1 MGLPLTL
8 MSNDHQFHM
17 FNPWSHN
24 PSQGEVY
31 GRDREKVP
39 PGQMPVMPDQLLGS
53 LGKEEEGDAGSAV
66 EGASEHVV
74 GNMVE
79 GAAREQ
85 PCEQRPFSLGDN
97 DDGGPPNAIS
107 SNQRGEQD
115 LGFALPQQ
123 HEGVQEQQHGG
134 RVLESGNFGHPG
146 DLREHYSDAGIG
158 DGWNRGQQQQQ
169 QHQHPQRQHRTP
181 AGGGRWAGGNK
192 GGFQDDFLTGSTA
205 ESAPRPEFDPTEPDC
220 RLFEK
225 ASLPSTPPWEF
236 HREADLDGPV
246 TEPEIQQLRL
256 RDNIE
261 VNPGMTRGFKRPRSD
276 DAVSVDER
284 ASVRAGAVDD
294 GRHPGAGLRSA
305 AEWTEH
311 FSSGE
316 NALPRNPF
324 YCLEDS

>member
-1 MGLPLTL
+1 MYNGVSAGQGCPMTTKFIYCL
-8 MSNDHQFHM
+8 
-17 FNPWSHN
+17 PWSYN

-39 PGQMPVMPDQLLGS
+39 PGQMPVMPDGS
-53 LGKEEEGDAGSAV
+53 LGKEEGAAGSAV
-66 EGASEHVV
+66 EGASEFAV

-97 DDGGPPNAIS
+97 DDGGPPTEIS
-107 SNQRGEQD
+107 SNLREAQD
-115 LGFALPQQ
+115 LGNALPQQ
-123 HEGVQEQQHGG
+123 HEGDQEQRQGG
-134 RVLESGNFGHPG
+134 RVLESDNFGHPG
-146 DLREHYSDAGIG
+146 DRREHFDAGIG
-158 DGWNRGQQQQQ
+158 DGWNRGQQQQ
-169 QHQHPQRQHRTP
+169 HQHPQRQHKTP
-181 AGGGRWAGGNK
+181 AGGGRWAGGSK
-192 GGFQDDFLTGSTA
+192 GGFQDDFLTGSAA
-205 ESAPRPEFDPTEPDC
+205 ESGPRPEFDPTEPDC

-246 TEPEIQQLRL
+246 TEPEIQHLRL
-256 RDNIE
+256 RDDIGG
-261 VNPGMTRGFKRPRSD
+261 NPGMTRGFKRPRSG

-284 ASVRAGAVDD
+284 ASVRAGAVEDD
-294 GRHPGAGLRSA
+294 RHPGAGLRSA